1 VLSKRQAKDTL
12 QFKLKTSV
20 PALVLNEDREEK
32 NRIERRLKTMEKKPK
47 FVFTGRNCHYFVWQV
62 LFVRQT

>member
-12 QFKLKTSV
+12 QLKLKISV

-32 NRIERRLKTMEKKPK
+32 KNRKKNEDNGEKA
-47 FVFTGRNCHYFVWQV
+47 
-62 LFVRQT
+62 